1 MPFLSFLAKNR
12 ENIIGGTTFSCLV
25 NVFLFQFKVLRCSA
39 SFFLFFS
46 QGRNT
51 GEPSTFA

>member
-25 NVFLFQFKVLRCSA
+25 NVFLFQFKVHRCSA

-46 QGRNT
+46 
-51 GEPSTFA
+51 